1 MTDSQ
6 SSLSE
11 VPALLEERRRYET
24 WLAALEA
31 RRESTPQHV
40 FERVQADYRSRLQRV
55 SEQLSSHR
63 QAIEEE
69 RTSLQSRLS
78 LLAVQEGQRRDE
90 RAELELRKH
99 VGELI
104 GAEADTAFGA
114 IDQAIAQLMEERQAL
129 TSRIGGLDV
138 LLAER
143 AGAAVRKPEAAIAP
157 AAPVAGPVAAGLH
170 AVPPSAAPSAVPPAS
185 APARAPAPAEPEVP
199 VAVRP
204 AVEPGRPVAPPSIA
218 PAAPAKPDMVPI
230 APPDGGVRP
239 RSTRAAFDE
248 LAFLSSV
255 VGKTDGG
262 SATGKKEASTVAP
275 SAQTLIVHNSSEPLL
290 KPSGIVQEENAGESL
305 LAGVE
310 QARLATGEHP
320 LAANV
325 PSNTPIV
332 LRPSNTVEQAK
343 TLKCNECGGMNYPTE
358 WYCERCGAELAAL

>member
-55 SEQLSSHR
+55 SEQLISHR
-63 QAIEEE
+63 HAIEEE
-69 RTSLQSRLS
+69 RNSLQSRQS

-99 VGELI
+99 VGELT
-104 GAEADTAFGA
+104 GAEAESAFGA
-114 IDQAIAQLMEERQAL
+114 IDQAIALLVEERQVLA
-129 TSRIGGLDV
+129 SRIGGLDV

-143 AGAAVRKPEAAIAP
+143 GGAPIRKPEFAPAP
-157 AAPVAGPVAAGLH
+157 AAPLSNAPVK
-170 AVPPSAAPSAVPPAS
+170 
-185 APARAPAPAEPEVP
+185 APAPVEPAPTAAPEVP

-204 AVEPGRPVAPPSIA
+204 AVEPGRPVAPPSIV
-218 PAAPAKPDMVPI
+218 PAAAGPAKPDVPP
-230 APPDGGVRP
+230 AGAPDGGARP
-239 RSTRAAFDE
+239 RSARAAFDE

-262 SATGKKEASTVAP
+262 PPAGKKETSTAAP
-275 SAQTLIVHNSSEPLL
+275 SAQTFILHNSSEPLL